1 MATAA
6 QTAAAPPPGAR
17 KILAGP
23 RLKRLRRE
31 RGLTQARMAD
41 ELAVSPSYL
50 NLMERN
56 QRPITVPVLA
66 RLTDRYGID
75 PREFM
80 EDRADAAV
88 VDLEQVLADPLF
100 RDAPVGRAELHDA
113 AEYAPS
119 LIAAMQRLYRAYASA
134 RETAEARLIASAGRQ
149 SDRADGTPGEGSP
162 GEGSPGDSPL
172 ERVRAILHDNRNH
185 FAELDDLAE
194 SFASDLALEGPEP
207 FHVMAERL
215 RARHGIRVR
224 LLPVDVMGER
234 LRHYDL
240 HRRQLLISEL
250 MDGPGRTFQVGYQL
264 AISEHGGLVNAICA
278 RLEPADDT
286 ARRLLRV
293 TLANYFAGAVMM
305 PYSRVR
311 EAAEATGYD
320 LEVLA
325 ARFGA
330 SFEQVAHRLTT
341 LSRPTAR
348 GVPFFLMR
356 VDIAGNVSKRFSAGR
371 FPFAQAGG
379 TCGLWNVHATFA
391 EPGRILADVVE
402 LPDGAQ
408 WFSVAR
414 TVRRAVNPYG
424 SVAPRFA
431 IALGC
436 ELKYAHRLVY
446 SRRFDLKTPDATPIG
461 IGCRLCDRPHCP
473 QRAAPPALHSLDID
487 ETSRTLSPF
496 AFKEG

>member
-1 MATAA
+1 MADNPQQA
-6 QTAAAPPPGAR
+6 AR

-31 RGLTQARMAD
+31 RGLTQVRMAQ

-66 RLTDRYGID
+66 RLTDAYGID

-88 VDLEQVLADPLF
+88 EGLEQVLADPLF
-100 RDAPVGRAELHDA
+100 RDAPVSRTELQDA

-119 LIAAMQRLYRAYASA
+119 VIAAMQRLYGAYAGA
-134 RETAEARLIASAGRQ
+134 REAGEARVLA
-149 SDRADGTPGEGSP
+149 RADPDRTETL
-162 GEGSPGDSPL
+162 PGDSPI

-185 FAELDDLAE
+185 FPELDDLAE
-194 SFASDLALEGPEP
+194 RFASDLALEGPEP

-224 LLPVDVMGER
+224 VLPVDVMNDR
-234 LRHYDL
+234 LRWYDL
-240 HRRQLLISEL
+240 HRRQLLISEV
-250 MDGPGRTFQVGYQL
+250 MDQPGRVFQVAYQL
-264 AISEHGGLVNAICA
+264 AISEHGAVVNAICA
-278 RLEPADDT
+278 RLEPTDDT

-305 PYSRVR
+305 PYARLH

-341 LSRPTAR
+341 MGRPTAR
-348 GVPFFLMR
+348 GIPFFLLR
-356 VDIAGNVSKRFSAGR
+356 LDIAGNVSKRFSAGR

-391 EPGRILADVVE
+391 EPGRILTQIVE

-414 TVRRAVNPYG
+414 TVRRSINPHGAV
-424 SVAPRFA
+424 VPRFA
-431 IALGC
+431 LALGC
-436 ELKYAHRLVY
+436 ELRYAHRLVY
-446 SRRFDLKTPDATPIG
+446 ARRLDLATPDATPIG
-461 IGCRLCDRPHCP
+461 VSCRLCDRPNCP
-473 QRAAPPALHSLDID
+473 QRAAPPALHPLDVD
-487 ETSRTLSPF
+487 ETMRALSPF
-496 AFKEG
+496 AFHEIG